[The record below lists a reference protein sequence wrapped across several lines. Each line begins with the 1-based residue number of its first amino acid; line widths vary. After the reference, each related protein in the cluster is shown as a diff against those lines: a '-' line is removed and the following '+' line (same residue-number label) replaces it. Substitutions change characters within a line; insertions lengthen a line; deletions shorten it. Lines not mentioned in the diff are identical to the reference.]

1 MRSHMQVCSLRMS
14 ETSQCYLSA
23 SGMRRHQSM
32 SGWVFSFVRP
42 RFNHIV
48 YHTIPRFDHTIPNR
62 DTETYPHDH
71 FETWMI

>member
-32 SGWVFSFVRP
+32 SRSVFFFSRL
-42 RFNHIV
+42 RFNHII
-48 YHTIPRFDHTIPNR
+48 YHTIARFDHTIPNK
-62 DTETYPHDH
+62 DTETHSHDLMKL
-71 FETWMI
+71 E

>member
-32 SGWVFSFVRP
+32 SGWVFIFGRP
-42 RFNHIV
+42 RFDHIV
-48 YHTIPRFDHTIPNR
+48 YHTIPRFDHTIPNK
-62 DTETYPHDH
+62 DTETHPHDH
-71 FETWMI
+71 FET

>member
-32 SGWVFSFVRP
+32 SGWVFFFGRL

-48 YHTIPRFDHTIPNR
+48 YHTKARFDHTIPNK
-62 DTETYPHDH
+62 DTETYPHDLY
-71 FETWMI
+71 ET